1 MFGERRGASA
11 AGDDRG
17 RRANTRRFAAL
28 LLIQACLL
36 LGSSVLCFAYPLYVL
51 DETGSATAYGLVGA
65 VSFVPYLAATP
76 LGGVLADRADCGR
89 IFTVLGIVL
98 AAVTACMPLCRNVFG
113 CVASSIV
120 LLCAD
125 YAAQAICKPAVQA
138 AIPELL
144 GEELVERGCA
154 WASQITMGANILGPF
169 AGAALY
175 GWVGIDGA
183 GAMASLGFAVSAA
196 VGWLIA
202 RTHPCDKEGA
212 AKEGWDLDLGLRAAI
227 AFFEAKRTLLFTV
240 LLAALFNLALAG
252 ASLGAP
258 VVVSAYLGAPVQWVG
273 FIEGAAGAGG
283 LVGGLMVGVSPHRF
297 NAGHMG
303 RYILFST
310 LGIVPVWISLAAG
323 APVWAVC
330 TAYSLG
336 MFWVMLWANV
346 ASIELI
352 GCVQRAAAKGLRGKV
367 LSVVYLLL
375 SCATP
380 LGQMVYGRA
389 YDIAAPPVVM
399 AAMVAAG
406 ALISLLLS
414 LFERR
419 GDSDHAPAAV

>member
-1 MFGERRGASA
+1 MSIERERLDA
-11 AGDDRG
+11 AGAARV

-28 LLIQACLL
+28 LLAQACLL
-36 LGSSVLCFAYPLYVL
+36 LGSAILCFACPLYVL

-65 VSFVPYLAATP
+65 VSFLPYLAATP

-89 IFTVLGIVL
+89 IFTVLGMGL
-98 AAVTACMPLCRNVFG
+98 AAVTACMPLCRNALG
-113 CVASSIV
+113 SVASTIV
-120 LLCAD
+120 LLCAV

-144 GEELVERGCA
+144 GDDQVERGCA
-154 WASQITMGANILGPF
+154 WASQVTMGANILGPF

-175 GWVGIDGA
+175 GWAGIDGA
-183 GAMASLGFAVSAA
+183 GAVASLGFAVSVI
-196 VGWLIA
+196 VGTLVSRA
-202 RTHPCDKEGA
+202 PSCNKERD
-212 AKEGWDLDLGLRAAI
+212 AKKGQGPDLGLRNAI
-227 AFFEAKRTLLFTV
+227 AFFGANQTLLLTV

-258 VVVSAYLGAPVQWVG
+258 VVVSVHLGAPVQWVG
-273 FIEGAAGAGG
+273 LIEGAAGAGG
-283 LVGGLMVGVSPHRF
+283 LVGGLMVGVSPHGF

-303 RYILFST
+303 RYILLST
-310 LGIVPVWISLAAG
+310 LGVVPVWMSLAAG
-323 APVWAVC
+323 APVWAAC

-336 MFWVMLWANV
+336 IFWVMLWANI

-352 GCVQRAAAKGLRGKV
+352 GRVQREAARGVRGKA

-380 LGQMVYGRA
+380 IGQMVYGYA
-389 YDIAAPPVVM
+389 YDMATPAVVM

-406 ALISLLLS
+406 VLVALLLGM
-414 LFERR
+414 FERK
-419 GDSDHAPAAV
+419 GSGE

>member
-1 MFGERRGASA
+1 MSIERERLDA
-11 AGDDRG
+11 AGAARV

-28 LLIQACLL
+28 LLAQACLL
-36 LGSSVLCFAYPLYVL
+36 LGSVVLCFAYPLYVL

-65 VSFVPYLAATP
+65 VSFLPYLAATP

-89 IFTVLGIVL
+89 IFTVLGMGL
-98 AAVTACMPLCRNVFG
+98 AAVTACMPLCRNAFG
-113 CVASSIV
+113 SVASTIV
-120 LLCAD
+120 LLCAV

-144 GEELVERGCA
+144 GDDQVERGCA
-154 WASQITMGANILGPF
+154 WASQVTMGANILGPF

-175 GWVGIDGA
+175 GWAGIDSA
-183 GAMASLGFAVSAA
+183 GAVASLGFAVSVI
-196 VGWLIA
+196 VGTLVSRA
-202 RTHPCDKEGA
+202 PSCNKERD
-212 AKEGWDLDLGLRAAI
+212 AKKGQGPDLGLRNAI
-227 AFFEAKRTLLFTV
+227 AFFGANQTLLLTV

-258 VVVSAYLGAPVQWVG
+258 VAVSVHLGAPVQWVG
-273 FIEGAAGAGG
+273 LIEGAAGAGG

-303 RYILFST
+303 RYILLST
-310 LGIVPVWISLAAG
+310 LGVVPVWMSLAAG
-323 APVWAVC
+323 APVWAAC
-330 TAYSLG
+330 IAYSLG
-336 MFWVMLWANV
+336 LFWVMLWANI

-352 GCVQRAAAKGLRGKV
+352 GRVQREAARGVRGKA

-380 LGQMVYGRA
+380 IGQMVYGYA
-389 YDIAAPPVVM
+389 YDMATPAVVM

-406 ALISLLLS
+406 VLVALLLGM
-414 LFERR
+414 FERK
-419 GDSDHAPAAV
+419 GAGE

>member
-1 MFGERRGASA
+1 MSIERERLDA
-11 AGDDRG
+11 AGAARV

-28 LLIQACLL
+28 LLAQACLL
-36 LGSSVLCFAYPLYVL
+36 LGSAILCFACPLYVL

-65 VSFVPYLAATP
+65 VSFLPYLAATP

-89 IFTVLGIVL
+89 IFTVLGMGL
-98 AAVTACMPLCRNVFG
+98 AAVTACMPLCRNAFG
-113 CVASSIV
+113 SVASTIV
-120 LLCAD
+120 LLCAV

-144 GEELVERGCA
+144 GDDQVERGCA
-154 WASQITMGANILGPF
+154 WASQVTMGANILGPF

-175 GWVGIDGA
+175 GWAGIDSA
-183 GAMASLGFAVSAA
+183 GAVASLGFAVSVI
-196 VGWLIA
+196 VGTLVSRA
-202 RTHPCDKEGA
+202 PSCNKERD
-212 AKEGWDLDLGLRAAI
+212 AKKGQGPDLGLRNAI
-227 AFFEAKRTLLFTV
+227 AFFGANQTLLLTV

-258 VVVSAYLGAPVQWVG
+258 VAVSVHLGAPVQWVG
-273 FIEGAAGAGG
+273 LIEGAAGAGG

-303 RYILFST
+303 RYILLST
-310 LGIVPVWISLAAG
+310 LGVVPVWMSLAAG
-323 APVWAVC
+323 APVWAAC
-330 TAYSLG
+330 IAYSLG
-336 MFWVMLWANV
+336 LFWVMLWANI

-352 GCVQRAAAKGLRGKV
+352 GRVQREAARGVRGKA

-380 LGQMVYGRA
+380 IGQMVYGYA
-389 YDIAAPPVVM
+389 YDMATPAVVM

-406 ALISLLLS
+406 VLVALLLGM
-414 LFERR
+414 FERK
-419 GDSDHAPAAV
+419 GAGE